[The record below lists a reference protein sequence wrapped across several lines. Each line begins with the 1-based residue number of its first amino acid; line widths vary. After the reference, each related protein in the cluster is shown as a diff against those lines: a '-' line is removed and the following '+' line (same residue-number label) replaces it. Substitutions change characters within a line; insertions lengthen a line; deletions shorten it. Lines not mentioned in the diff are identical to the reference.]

1 MAHPASATGVILA
14 AALLPSAVTMI
25 LPVIAFVL
33 GLGVLMRDLR
43 LLRMRW
49 SDYEFSPTAAP
60 FPVESVPFPASYP
73 DPAYLPV
80 PNRGTALVSDEIDR
94 ELVKHDV
101 PSEVAGEPYR
111 LPRLLKASAPYVL
124 PVCNHGRLIF
134 NGKVIGM
141 RGDPLPA
148 DSRLATP
155 IRLQVARFFDSQC
168 SNEMCSLRIR
178 HRATGAEFDP
188 RQNLLTNANG
198 HLRTLAESMLA
209 DVVGVSTLAVTA
221 DGALV
226 LVNQSSRNVASA
238 LLLAPSGSGS
248 LDPRD
253 LGQGRTG
260 ILQDILRRGM
270 ERELREETGIRPD
283 EIRNTAVVGFARW
296 LERGAKPE
304 FFGLTE
310 LSATT
315 ADLAGRRH
323 LASDERLYSEGTLT
337 LRIDLDALGRE
348 LGQGAELLTAPGLP
362 RRIREDGSLPLLLA
376 LRAAARWRAGPAAG
390 DHAPR

>member
-1 MAHPASATGVILA
+1 
-14 AALLPSAVTMI
+14 
-25 LPVIAFVL
+25 
-33 GLGVLMRDLR
+33 MRDRR
-43 LLRMRW
+43 LLRVRW
-49 SDYEFSPTAAP
+49 SDYEFSSAAAP
-60 FPVESVPFPASYP
+60 FPVDSVPFPASYP
-73 DPAYLPV
+73 DPACLPV

-94 ELVKHDV
+94 ELVRHDV
-101 PSEVAGEPYR
+101 PSEVAEEPYR

-141 RGDPLPA
+141 HGDPLPA
-148 DSRLATP
+148 DSRPATP

-188 RQNLLTNANG
+188 RQNLLTNADG

-209 DVVGVSTLAVTA
+209 DVVGVSTLAMTA

-270 ERELREETGIRPD
+270 ERELCEETGIRPD
-283 EIRNTAVVGFARW
+283 EIMNTTVVGFARW
-296 LERGAKPE
+296 LERGARPE

-337 LRIDLDALGRE
+337 LRIDLDALGRG

-390 DHAPR
+390 DRAPR